1 MPSSSTCKKKPQS
14 EDGFWKKNMF
24 PHYWIYI
31 VNLFCHILLVIPAV
45 DSPPTSTN
53 IPNTTLRAVPGA
65 CRVFTVP
72 AEELWE

>member
-14 EDGFWKKNMF
+14 EDGFWKKEHV
-24 PHYWIYI
+24 PT
-31 VNLFCHILLVIPAV
+31 LLDLHCQFVLSHSFS